1 MTACDSHV
9 KEEFRRVSLEVSV
22 TVAQPVLGGP
32 ASHLDK
38 HFNKMILFNFSFYQ
52 FSKSG
57 LGKSLEI
64 FSQNQELFTS
74 NIDTHEICFIIF
86 LKRFLSHSFLVR
98 DVLCLPQSSG

>member
-32 ASHLDK
+32 APHLDK

-52 FSKSG
+52 FS
-57 LGKSLEI
+57 
-64 FSQNQELFTS
+64 
-74 NIDTHEICFIIF
+74 
-86 LKRFLSHSFLVR
+86 
-98 DVLCLPQSSG
+98 